1 MAKRKIALIAASWD
15 GELLEGTING
25 IKARLDGQGTDLY
38 VFTCFPGFGVDSPE
52 NFGHFN
58 IFALPD
64 YSEFAGFI
72 FSVNVVDG
80 YAMLK
85 KYHTELLSCGKPM
98 VSLDTQMEGITSVM
112 PDCYKAEYQMVEH
125 LIVEHG
131 CRTFNYV
138 GGASGH
144 PDNMVRK
151 KAFMDALT
159 AHGIAVEEQRVRD
172 YSFMEADG
180 RQAYAEFKA
189 MGIERPD
196 AVVCANDS
204 MALGYCHAAEEDGI
218 YPPDAFL
225 ITGYDNNDSSKDFT
239 PMIST
244 VDMNGYEMGY
254 SGCDVLLRLI
264 NHEEVGAVVN
274 YEQKLMLRG
283 SCGCY
288 APEELVQW
296 DKRQLRRQI
305 YYRVREESSYYER
318 LNEIRQY
325 LALSDIESLFNYY
338 LLESMRKFGIYGH
351 CMCINQEV
359 YYGTEPVE
367 FKWERGYNDEMY
379 VLSGMKQD
387 VEEAEIRLIH
397 SKDLVPAFLL
407 QDEEECYDYIFVPL
421 QKAGANLGYMC
432 VVNGSKMLCRK
443 MLQYTASA
451 IANAYSNL
459 RNLENLRKMNKRL
472 DSVYV
477 KDALTD
483 MYNRFGY
490 MRDGYTMYEKSKV
503 YGKPLMVMFMDMD
516 RLKEIND
523 IYGHS
528 QGDNALILFSGVLKK
543 CAGEDKIAVRYGGDE
558 FLIIGTVDGTE
569 GAEAFK
575 KVLEDE
581 LKQVNDNSGL
591 PYLIEA
597 SIGYVLTDTKSKLEL
612 DDYVKEADDLMYEVK
627 KRNRKNRKSYAE
639 Q

>member
-1 MAKRKIALIAASWD
+1 MGKRKIALIAASWD
-15 GELLEGTING
+15 GELLEATIKG
-25 IKARLDGQGTDLY
+25 VKSRLTGCGMDLY
-38 VFTCFPGFGVDSPE
+38 VFSCFPGFGLDSPE
-52 NFGHFN
+52 NFGHYN

-64 YSEFAGFI
+64 YNDFEGFI
-72 FSVNVVDG
+72 FSINVVHG
-80 YAMLK
+80 EGMLK
-85 KYHTELLSCGKPM
+85 RYHSELLQCGKPM
-98 VSLDTQMEGITSVM
+98 VSLDSVIDGVTSVM
-112 PDCYKAEYQMVEH
+112 PDYYKAEYQMVEH

-131 CRTFNYV
+131 CRTLNYV
-138 GGASGH
+138 GGTTEH
-144 PDNMVRK
+144 PDNIVRK
-151 KAFMDALT
+151 KAFVDALT
-159 AHGIAVEEQRVRD
+159 AHGIPVEERRMRD

-180 RQAYAEFKA
+180 RQAYAEFKEL
-189 MGIERPD
+189 GIETPD

-225 ITGYDNNDSSKDFT
+225 ITGYDNNEHSKNFT

-244 VDMNGYEMGY
+244 VDKNGFEMGY
-254 SGCDVLLRLI
+254 SSCDVLLRLI
-264 NHEEVGAVVN
+264 NNEKVGELVN
-274 YEQKLMLRG
+274 YEQKLVLRG

-296 DKRQLRRQI
+296 DRRQLRRQI

-318 LNEIRQY
+318 MNEIRQN

-338 LLESMRKFGIYGH
+338 LMESMKKYDLYGY

-359 YYGTEPVE
+359 YYGTEPIE
-367 FKWERGYNDEMY
+367 FKWQRGYNDEMY
-379 VLSGMKQD
+379 VLSGMKHN
-387 VEEAEIRLIH
+387 VEETEIRLVH
-397 SKDLVPAFLL
+397 SKDLVPSYLL
-407 QDEEECYDYIFVPL
+407 QDEEECFDYIFVPL

-432 VVNGSKMLCRK
+432 VVEGSGMLCRK

-503 YGKPLMVMFMDMD
+503 YGRPLMVMFMDMD

-528 QGDNALILFSGVLKK
+528 QGDNALILFSNVLKK

-558 FLIIGTVDGTE
+558 FLIIGTVDDE
-569 GAEAFK
+569 DSAEAFK

-581 LKQVNDNSGL
+581 LKQVNDTSGL

-627 KRNRKNRKSYAE
+627 KRNRKNRKNYAE